1 MSFDSVVALKD
12 AAVRTGFYCERW
24 RQTDQVQLAVQS
36 GTCSERDVF
45 SIYLSSADV
54 SAAVQA
60 LKRLPVEVHLLV
72 GPNWIIN
79 SRYVLSLKENMGGMI
94 VTASNG

>member
-1 MSFDSVVALKD
+1 M
-12 AAVRTGFYCERW
+12 
-24 RQTDQVQLAVQS
+24 
-36 GTCSERDVF
+36 F